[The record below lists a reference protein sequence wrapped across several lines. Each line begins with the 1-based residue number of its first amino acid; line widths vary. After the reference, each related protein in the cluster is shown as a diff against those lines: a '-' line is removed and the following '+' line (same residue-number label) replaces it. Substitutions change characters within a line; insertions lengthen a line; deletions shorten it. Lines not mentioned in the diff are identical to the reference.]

1 MDGLSGSM
9 VLQNAVKHTS
19 IGTETLQ
26 RQKLLTEER
35 MEMAENNKKR
45 TRHPFSGY
53 KQILFQEPTRPTML
67 KMKLRK
73 PKPIPMATTS
83 EEHDQVMKG

>member
-35 MEMAENNKKR
+35 MEMAENAKKR

-53 KQILFQEPTRPTML
+53 KQILYQEPTRPMA

-73 PKPIPMATTS
+73 PKPLPMATTS
-83 EEHDQVMKG
+83 KEHDEVMKG